1 MILNKKRF
9 AKYESCHKISL
20 FSIIKHHKVF
30 IETMCVLRIEKG
42 TSFDYA
48 RHSSSKGPHY
58 GTIGSGQRQ
67 SKSDYIESSISSE
80 SGLIR
85 RIMVVDD
92 DSDIALT
99 LRMGLEISDK
109 TMQVT
114 CYDNPV
120 TALTEFRPDF
130 YDLLLIDINMPVMN
144 GFELCQK
151 LLQKDINIRVCF
163 MTAGEINMDAMREVH
178 PLKSIGC
185 FIKKPITTDAL
196 VQRIK
201 AELE

>member
-1 MILNKKRF
+1 MKDLAF
-9 AKYESCHKISL
+9 VFYSL
-20 FSIIKHHKVF
+20 FQIIPMF
-30 IETMCVLRIEKG
+30 CPC
-42 TSFDYA
+42 A
-48 RHSSSKGPHY
+48 
-58 GTIGSGQRQ
+58 IGSGQKQ

-80 SGLIR
+80 SSLKR

-109 TMQVT
+109 TMQVA

-120 TALTEFRPDF
+120 TALTEFRPHF

-151 LLQKDINIRVCF
+151 LLQKDINIRVYF
-163 MTAGEINMDAMREVH
+163 MTAGEINMDARRGVH

-196 VQRIK
+196 IQRIK